1 MNKEVN
7 ESFLS
12 KENVEMIWE
21 LIADEDIMR
30 NITRQQSE
38 DMQKLFLND
47 IRQFYQREKLSN
59 KDLMNMNKQFIEIML
74 PKMSNP
80 IISQSRELSAKV
92 SITAEDIQ
100 SSRMSEFENQLAN
113 RQNEFSNAMTM
124 KVPEKPKFDDEL
136 DRPISEMED
145 LIARTLAQRNF
156 DIEQIQQNI
165 NKEEVKTFLKS
176 EETSIKSEK
185 LETRKNMQ
193 EQITGPI
200 YNIDENEVKY
210 IKIGSED
217 IPHINDVIDIQKAQN
232 GERRQVSWADEENIK
247 LSVTSAGDDRQNIFS
262 KLKMRVVV
270 PSLSPFLNVL
280 DEGLKPV
287 NDTNYEEEF
296 KNIYKKINDLS
307 VKIDE
312 MFNFIKNKN

>member
-74 PKMSNP
+74 PKMSRP
-80 IISQSRELSAKV
+80 IVSQPRESPTKV
-92 SITAEDIQ
+92 AITAEDIQ
-100 SSRMSEFENQLAN
+100 LSRMSEFENQLAN
-113 RQNEFSNAMTM
+113 RQNEFSSAMTM

-165 NKEEVKTFLKS
+165 NKEQVKTFLKS

-193 EQITGPI
+193 QQISGPI

-210 IKIGSED
+210 IKISSED
-217 IPHINDVIDIQKAQN
+217 IPHINDVIDIQKSQN
-232 GERRQVSWADEENIK
+232 IERRQVSWADEENIK
-247 LSVTSAGDDRQNIFS
+247 LNIISGGDSRQNIFS
-262 KLKMRVVV
+262 KLKMKAVA

-296 KNIYKKINDLS
+296 KNIHKRISDLS

-312 MFNFIKNKN
+312 MFDFIKNKN